1 MQCDIDGNAKKRKK
15 CAIAVV
21 NQMYVLC
28 GRPRIVA
35 AGISD
40 MHCFYCLVC
49 GFCPRI
55 IILL

>member
-1 MQCDIDGNAKKRKK
+1 MQCDIDENAKKKE